1 MNDKNANY
9 ANLNSYD
16 LFVNSALDIADSTR
30 VWKTL
35 SQLSSRIT
43 QLNSQARKFEFIYL
57 TTINQSIVVFDM
69 NQGFAYVK
77 HLYNRLE
84 QMSKTAIDL
93 YRGLKNE

>member
-9 ANLNSYD
+9 AILNSYD
-16 LFVNSALDIADSTR
+16 LFVNSALDISDSTG

-35 SQLSSRIT
+35 SQLLSRIAQINT
-43 QLNSQARKFEFIYL
+43 KARKFDFIYL

-69 NQGFAYVK
+69 NQGFAYIK

-84 QMSKTAIDL
+84 QMAKIAMDL
-93 YRGLKNE
+93 CRGVTK